1 MADGTVQWFNATK
14 GFGFIVP
21 DDGTNDVFG
30 HFSSIEG
37 SGYRQLI
44 DGQRVT
50 FEAEIGAKGRQ
61 TKRVRPL

>member
-1 MADGTVQWFNATK
+1 MFDL
-14 GFGFIVP
+14 IRRLIEILVP
-21 DDGTNDVFG
+21 
-30 HFSSIEG
+30 FS